1 MKKSIYILF
10 TLLLSIPLSAQ
21 IDRSVQPKPGPAP
34 TVNLGKPHS
43 FELPN
48 GLKVLV
54 VENHKL
60 PRVTFSLSLDNPPS
74 LEGTLKGVD
83 DLASSMLGNGTSSIS
98 KEKYNEELDFYGASV
113 SFGVHSVKGNTLS
126 KYFPQV
132 LSLAAQGALN
142 PLFVEDELESER
154 AKLLDAI
161 KANEK
166 SAKAIASRVR
176 RVLLYGKEHPKGEY
190 LTEQTINKVSLQDI
204 KAYYKNYFVPEN
216 AYLVVVGDVKLGE
229 VKKLV
234 TENFS
239 SWQKASAPKSKYKE
253 PTNLTRTE
261 IAFVDVPNA
270 VQSEISV
277 SNVVGLK
284 MTDPDYFAALLAN
297 YILGGGSD
305 SYLFMNLREAHG
317 WTYGSYS
324 SISGS
329 KYVSDFTATAAVR
342 NAVTDSA
349 VVEMMNEIK
358 KIRTSLPTQGELDL
372 AKAKYTGNF
381 VMNAEK
387 PQTIAG
393 FALTER
399 TQSLPSDFYENYIK
413 NLNAV
418 TLDEVRAAAKKYFS
432 DDAARIVIAG
442 KASDVLPNL
451 EKLNIPIRY
460 YDAYGNL
467 AAKPEEKNVDTGISV
482 NSILE
487 KYLQAIGGK
496 SVLEAVKTI
505 SYTAEADVQ
514 GQKLLLEKKATSDGK
529 IYQTMTF
536 NGMALLKTVFNG
548 ENGYIEVQGKRQE
561 MKEDDIAE
569 LKKYNTIFPE
579 LLMLNSPTLKIGGA
593 ETINGIATYRLVDG
607 DSSYYY
613 GIDSGLKIANG
624 VTKEISPGQ
633 VVDQMSVYEEY
644 KDYSG
649 IKYPNKFTNNIGM
662 EIKLNIIDLQFNES
676 IEDSQFQ

>member
-1 MKKSIYILF
+1 MKKTIYILSA
-10 TLLLSIPLSAQ
+10 LLLSFSLSAQ
-21 IDRSVQPKPGPAP
+21 IDRSIQPKPGPAP

-74 LEGTLKGVD
+74 LEGNLKGVD
-83 DLASSMLGNGTSSIS
+83 DLASSMLGNGTSVIS

-113 SFGVHSVKGNTLS
+113 SFSVHSVKGNTLS

-132 LSLAAQGALN
+132 LGLTAQGMLD
-142 PLFVEDELESER
+142 PLFTQDELDSER

-190 LTEQTINKVSLQDI
+190 LTEQTINKVSLQDV

-216 AYLVVVGDVKLGE
+216 AYLVIVGDVKLDE

-234 TENFS
+234 TENLSF
-239 SWQKASAPKSKYKE
+239 WQKASAPKSKYQE
-253 PTNLTRTE
+253 PANLNRTE

-277 SNVVGLK
+277 SNIVSLK
-284 MTDPDYFAALLAN
+284 MTDPDYFATLLAN

-305 SYLFMNLREAHG
+305 SYLFMNLRETHG

-358 KIRTSLPTQGELDL
+358 KIRTSLPTQNELDL

-399 TQSLPSDFYENYIK
+399 TQSLPADFYENYIK

-418 TLDEVRAAAKKYFS
+418 TLEEVRAAAKKYFS
-432 DDAARIVIAG
+432 NDAARIVIAG

-451 EKLNIPIRY
+451 EKLNIPIKY

-467 AAKPEEKNVDTGISV
+467 VAKPEEKNVDTGISV

-487 KYLQAIGGK
+487 KYIQAVGGK
-496 SVLEAVKTI
+496 SALEAIKTI
-505 SYTAEADVQ
+505 SYTAEAEVQ
-514 GQKLLLEKKATSDGK
+514 GQKLLLEKKATADGK

-536 NGMALLKTVFNG
+536 NGMVLLKTVFNG
-548 ENGYIEVQGKRQE
+548 ENGYIEVQGKRQD
-561 MKEDDIAE
+561 MKEEDIAE
-569 LKKYNTIFPE
+569 IKKYNTIFPE

-593 ETINGIATYRLVDG
+593 ENINGIATYRLVDG

-633 VVDQMSVYEEY
+633 IVDQMSVYEEY

-649 IKYPNKFTNNIGM
+649 IKYPNKFTNNVGM

-676 IEDSQFQ
+676 IADSQFQ

>member
-74 LEGTLKGVD
+74 LEGNLKGVD

-132 LSLAAQGALN
+132 LSLAAQGALD

-239 SWQKASAPKSKYKE
+239 SWQKASAPKSKYQE

-305 SYLFMNLREAHG
+305 SYLFMNLREVHG

-487 KYLQAIGGK
+487 KYIQAIGGK

-593 ETINGIATYRLVDG
+593 ETINGIATYRLIDG

-613 GIDSGLKIANG
+613 EIDSGLKIANG